1 MANFTF
7 EDLLTYSPFD
17 ALLIA
22 FNETH
27 GSALNPRFVA
37 LDKVVSSAG
46 ELLTV
51 RVKAIP
57 YSENMGRQPFKGQAD
72 INVKRFDIGEFF
84 PSGHV
89 IKDLEKMSSHDVAR
103 VIGDSTGIVFD
114 PSDVVSE
121 VITPENNILKASENS
136 LRWFGQ
142 MKIHN
147 S

>member
-27 GSALNPRFVA
+27 GTSLNPRFIA
-37 LDKVVSSAG
+37 LDKVVSSVG

-51 RVKAIP
+51 RIKAIP
-57 YSENMGRQPFKGQAD
+57 YSEAMGSQPFSGTAD
-72 INVKRFDIGEFF
+72 ISVKRFDIGYFF
-84 PSGHV
+84 PGGHV
-89 IKDLEKMSSHDVAR
+89 IDGLEKMTSYDVAR
-103 VIGDSTGIVFD
+103 TIGDRTGIVFD
-114 PSDVVSE
+114 SSDFVSE
-121 VITPENNILKASENS
+121 VITPDNNILKASENS
-136 LRWFGQ
+136 LRWYGQ
-142 MKIHN
+142 MTIHN